1 MMLIIQKGGVSWRHP
16 LFLVRPARTV
26 SFIPGKSRGLN
37 RELQP
42 VPRDFR
48 NK

>member
-1 MMLIIQKGGVSWRHP
+1 MMLISKKGVSLRDTP
-16 LFLVRPARTV
+16 FFLVRPARTV

-37 RELQP
+37 RKLQP